1 VAWEFSHNSYRKSI
15 FERSGIHRAQPRF
28 WRRRTKKGMHS
39 RDRYLIFVL
48 AARPAARFFSLFG
61 TRSSNLLGNFAQRFY
76 YEESLSA
83 REKSI
88 FSFPLRE
95 TLFLPSARKR
105 AAWRAVKR
113 VAFMRR
119 AKVSGEKPR
128 SRAVLS
134 LKSASELSLAQD
146 PTRARTRLFFFFCG
160 ARSDSS
166 GLSLSL
172 PFRSPLFSS
181 LPLFL
186 LARRSSRLLFFSVSV
201 S

>member
-1 VAWEFSHNSYRKSI
+1 MAPEFPHNSYRKSI
-15 FERSGIHRAQPRF
+15 FKRSRYKVHNRAFGGGQKGI
-28 WRRRTKKGMHS
+28 HS

-83 REKSI
+83 IERNPYSL
-88 FSFPLRE
+88 SPRE
-95 TLFLPSARKR
+95 TPFLPFSARKR

-128 SRAVLS
+128 SRCGFIVEKRVRTLLGTGSNPYTDEAFPFLR
-134 LKSASELSLAQD
+134 
-146 PTRARTRLFFFFCG
+146 RALG
-160 ARSDSS
+160 
-166 GLSLSL
+166 
-172 PFRSPLFSS
+172 
-181 LPLFL
+181 
-186 LARRSSRLLFFSVSV
+186 
-201 S
+201 